1 MKMFYVYILASH
13 SRRLYVGM
21 TNDLARRA
29 WEHTRGWS
37 NFTARYRV
45 HRLVYVEFRPH
56 PMQAIR
62 REKQIKRLSRAQR
75 VALIEKHNPMWLDLA
90 DGWFDHPPD
99 RSPG

>member
-1 MKMFYVYILASH
+1 VKTFYIYILSTH

-21 TNDLARRA
+21 TNNLARRV

-45 HRLVYVEFRPH
+45 NRLVYFETRPH

-62 REKQIKRLSRAQR
+62 REKQIKRLSQAQR
-75 VALIEKHNPMWLDLA
+75 VALIEAENPSWIDLA
-90 DGWFDHPPD
+90 AGWFDAPE
-99 RSPG
+99 